1 MTRTVSVGT
10 MIQQLSGMLGT
21 PDLTDW
27 EFGFVSDVFEK
38 YCERGQ
44 DTKWMSGKQL
54 EIINRI
60 YQKHFA

>member
-1 MTRTVSVGT
+1 
-10 MIQQLSGMLGT
+10 MLGT